1 LVAARASFELAIGA
15 LAKEQ
20 SQPLSSA
27 AISRRSFADRSLLGQ
42 VGSLSE
48 RAELL
53 RRGDSGV
60 LKVAATPHMIESVLS
75 TFLLRYAERYPKV

>member
-1 LVAARASFELAIGA
+1 
-15 LAKEQ
+15 
-20 SQPLSSA
+20 
-27 AISRRSFADRSLLGQ
+27 LGQ